1 MTETP
6 TTAPVAHL
14 YRNIAIIECAD
25 AATLAEVTAGP
36 LGRWVVRRLSG
47 TVVVVDHAQVEQIL
61 KALQKGGYTPKV
73 TAGEGR

>member
-1 MTETP
+1 MIDTP
-6 TTAPVAHL
+6 TAAPVAQL

-36 LGRWVVRRLSG
+36 LGRWVVRRLSD

-61 KALQKGGYTPKV
+61 NVLQKGGYTPKV
-73 TAGEGR
+73 TAGERR